1 MSEKIRIPKTRMTK
15 EQSKH
20 AMKILDSGNILLR
33 KWSVYDKKK
42 CARLFRNAIFEGQTN
57 PRNVIP
63 ENLMPEFDCDRV
75 VILAAKR
82 TTFED
87 GRTVEEAVLQN
98 YAGIAERLAY
108 KYVLRNNNTFEFS
121 DFVQEG
127 YMQIIECMYS
137 WLAKFEVE
145 MSTFVYCSIKRRY
158 AKLINTGNLFCP
170 LTNSDIDLILQYQS
184 IKEKSNSCTFD
195 EIVSKMELDYEQSI
209 GMSRLFCKIINHSQ
223 IENKSNRHHRE
234 DGFGN
239 DYTHLSV
246 ESHNDVNT
254 TEQNEYVKNIIS
266 KANLTPLE
274 DELIHIAMESHKAGW
289 QSEFAKTHVSPK
301 TGKPY
306 SRMRITQILESAREK
321 IRKAM

>member
-1 MSEKIRIPKTRMTK
+1 MSEITMPKTRMTK
-15 EQSKH
+15 EQSNH
-20 AMKILDSGNILLR
+20 AMKILNSGNVLLR

-75 VILAAKR
+75 VILAAKK

-87 GRTVEEAVLQN
+87 GRTVEEADLQN
-98 YAGIAERLAY
+98 YAGIAEKLAHRLKSY
-108 KYVLRNNNTFEFS
+108 NNTFEFS

-145 MSTFVYCSIKRRY
+145 MSTFIYCSIKRRY
-158 AKLINTGNLFCP
+158 SKLINTGNLFCP

-184 IKEKSNSCTFD
+184 IKEKSNYSTFD

-209 GMSRLFCKIINHSQ
+209 NMSRLFCKIVNQSQ
-223 IENKSNRHHRE
+223 IECRSNHHYRE
-234 DGFGN
+234 DNSFGN

-246 ESHNDVNT
+246 ESHNDVNA

-274 DELIHIAMESHKAGW
+274 NELIHIAMESHKAGW